1 MLAVMLALTLAC
13 GGGGTAVKPDARTVQ
28 GSSNVS
34 GSYDYGRGQFDGT
47 ATHSGT
53 VYGTRQQGYADQVD
67 IELTDAGG
75 RIRLPRVTLPIIRG
89 GEDGW
94 FALKDLQITDRAI
107 DAKAGV
113 NFINNPKIHID
124 RVTGTISI
132 NGKNGDYAG
141 QCRKVDVSQ
150 RAQF

>member
-28 GSSNVS
+28 GSSDIS

-53 VYGTRQQGYADQVD
+53 IMGTRQQGYADQVD

-75 RIRLPRVTLPIIRG
+75 RIRLPRVTLPVLRG

-94 FALKDLQITDRAI
+94 FVLKDLQITDRSI

-113 NFINNPKIHID
+113 NLINNPRIHID
-124 RVTGTISI
+124 RVTGTIAI
-132 NGKNGDYAG
+132 TGKGGDYSG
-141 QCRKVDVSQ
+141 RCQKVDVSQ
-150 RAQF
+150 QAQF